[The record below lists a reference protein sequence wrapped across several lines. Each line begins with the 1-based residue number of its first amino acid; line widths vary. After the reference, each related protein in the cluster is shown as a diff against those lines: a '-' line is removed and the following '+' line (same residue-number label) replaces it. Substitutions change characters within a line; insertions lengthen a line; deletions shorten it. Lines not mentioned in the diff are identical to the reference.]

1 MIKMLVIVVRIIR
14 KFFISF
20 FLLFFFFIPKAIPGD
35 VGFAESSSF
44 RLL

>member
-20 FLLFFFFIPKAIPGD
+20 FLLFFFFIEAIPGD
-35 VGFAESSSF
+35 ACFTEATSF